1 MKILLVAATEIE
13 FGGLPKLVN
22 QGETNV
28 KLRVDLQFDFLAV
41 GAGILSSGARLSQAL
56 ALQNYDF
63 VIHIG
68 ICGTLDRNLELGQVV
83 HVTRDE
89 LADFGAE
96 DHDRFISAHELG
108 LVSDQENIL
117 YGSPWP
123 QDLGYFKSEV
133 EKLARVAGITVNTVN
148 GNASHIDTLRLRLPH
163 AQIESMEGAAVFYVC
178 QLYQTPC
185 VQFRAISNAVEPRNR
200 ATWKIKEAIS
210 ALNDFLL
217 PLFSN

>member
-1 MKILLVAATEIE
+1 MKILCVAATEIE
-13 FGGLPKLVN
+13 FGGLLRLVN
-22 QGETNV
+22 QSETNV
-28 KLRVDLQFDFLAV
+28 KLRVDLQLDFLAV

-63 VIHIG
+63 VLHIG
-68 ICGTLDRNLELGQVV
+68 ICGSLDPRLQLGQVV
-83 HVTRDE
+83 HVIRDE

-108 LVSDQENIL
+108 LVSNTEHVL
-117 YGSPWP
+117 YGSSWP
-123 QDLGYFKSEV
+123 PELAYYKSEV
-133 EKLARVAGITVNTVN
+133 DKLDRVAGITVNTVN
-148 GNASHIDTLRLRLPH
+148 GNANHIEALRLRLPH

-178 QLYQTPC
+178 QMYHTPC

-200 ATWKIKEAIS
+200 ANWKIKEAIS